1 MNTFFYMATSRTR
14 LTIRRAS
21 ILAAFLSSGC
31 FTYVPAELE
40 TLAPEGEAR
49 LELTRTGFAQLPEIP
64 NHPGPDIAGTVVRRD
79 GAQLLFRVPVNIRS
93 NGMVTGTIEQDLTIP
108 AADILRIERREFSR
122 RRTAVV
128 VLGGIGALI
137 GVSQAFGTGGPPV
150 GEDPGKP
157 IDEEAGS
164 GAGLVSFPLLSLFLR

>member
-1 MNTFFYMATSRTR
+1 MTQKQ
-14 LTIRRAS
+14 LTIRRMS
-21 ILAAFLSSGC
+21 VIAALLSSGC

-49 LELTRTGFAQLPEIP
+49 LELTRVGFAQLPEIP
-64 NHPGPDIAGTVVRRD
+64 NHPGPDLAGTVVRRD
-79 GAQLLFRVPVNIRS
+79 GAQLLFRVPVTIRS
-93 NGMVTGTIEQDLTIP
+93 NGMVTGTVDQDVTIP
-108 AADILRIERREFSR
+108 AADILRIERRHFSR

-128 VLGGIGALI
+128 ILGGIGAAI
-137 GVSQAFGTGGPPV
+137 GVSQAFGSGGPPS

-164 GAGLVSFPLLSLFLR
+164 RALVASIPLFSLFFR